1 MKNSILKIMLTFV
14 CFALFSKAMAQQS
27 ITSINVAQTQ
37 NFDGIGT
44 STTATLPTGF
54 RGNIGNGNWAD
65 GLTATTQAA
74 GTTGTGVLTGTSGG
88 GFYNFA
94 NGITASSTE
103 RSIGYLTSGSYLS
116 PRDIFYAFTNNTGST
131 VTSIDLAWDYEKY
144 RSGSRAFD
152 WTFFHG
158 SNGNSITTAATA
170 GDQSYAADAN
180 NTVIFNPPTA
190 ISKSFSITGLNIPDG
205 TTYYLRWRFTGVGGS
220 TNGQAI
226 AIDNFSITLQAATL
240 CSAPAT
246 QALNITFSNVSDG
259 SMDLSWT
266 NGSGDGRVVIINTSN
281 SFTAPGNGTN
291 PSVNTV
297 YSGSGEQVIFNG
309 TGNSVSV
316 SGLSASTTYWFRVY
330 EFCNPDRVYQTSSA
344 TNNPSSQATI
354 ACLTSTHYYR
364 TIATGNWNSISTW
377 ESSSDEITWGTPSCV
392 PDFNANTIRIRN
404 GHTVTINT
412 ALDVDQIIIENGGIL
427 RKESGAAMFLRNGTD
442 DDILIQ
448 NGGVLQYAGANIPT
462 YQNTD
467 VRIRVQSGGRIRV
480 TNNVSGIS
488 NNLGGN
494 GSSNRIIYEHQS
506 IFEWNNGTAVASSD
520 QVYFPD
526 VDAVTI
532 PTFLLSAN
540 SGNVGANAPNN
551 LTFNGVFEANGNI
564 TFTSDGEKY
573 FRNGIIGTGNVSQT
587 STTGRFYITGAT
599 AYLGGT
605 GVINLDFERINVNPG
620 VNLILT
626 SNKTINTTNAYPS
639 LGQLRM
645 TDGSTIDMGPY
656 ELSGT
661 ANVRFNTDVVIRT
674 THPNGL
680 DGAFTGLAASDFV
693 TPLNQTFDFYGVG
706 SQFSGFVSPGACAN
720 LIVGAGTWLQV
731 VENLDVSNTITMNAG
746 SVIIVAAGETLR
758 LTNPSVGALVGG
770 NLVGATNYIHGR
782 LQRATTTGN
791 TYQFPMGFPPY
802 SAQGFTITVTGS
814 GEILGNMESN
824 TSAPLLDYVYC
835 DLETPTIPGQQIG
848 QGLPVQDGILDQMFL
863 DLQSPAQWEI
873 TNPGGGIISYDLV
886 LSANGM
892 NDIMPTSSAG
902 GTPIR
907 FVMKNGEPG
916 NTGVGTTSTAE
927 FPQIGFDACPN
938 GYTLTGMTGFSTFT
952 INGSS
957 APNTALPVELL
968 FFSAT
973 VNNQKQVI
981 LNWATASELNNDFFT
996 VERSIDGLNWEVVEF
1011 VNGNGTT
1018 PLRNDYST
1026 TDIRPFTGLSYYRLK
1041 QTDFDGAFEYSY
1053 IVSVFIDGEE
1063 KSLIKVVNLI
1073 GQEVDINTRGMVI
1086 LIFSDGSTMKLIN
1099 E

>member
-1 MKNSILKIMLTFV
+1 MAAIICGFSYGQTNPTPHNLNSSDYTFTGFASGATTTYPTSMQGHGFAGERTALNKTDVASGDRTMAANSAAFTTNSIRNEVADGISFLFGGTTTPQVGTIVVGLDATNRQDITLTWT
-14 CFALFSKAMAQQS
+14 CAEMGNPT
-27 ITSINVAQTQ
+27 IGNGDRQ
-37 NFDGIGT
+37 NAIELQYRIGT
-44 STTATLPTGF
+44 SGTWTPISGTTYSSNLLQSPIAAPQTFSNITLP
-54 RGNIGNGNWAD
+54 
-65 GLTATTQAA
+65 
-74 GTTGTGVLTGTSGG
+74 
-88 GFYNFA
+88 
-94 NGITASSTE
+94 
-103 RSIGYLTSGSYLS
+103 
-116 PRDIFYAFTNNTGST
+116 
-131 VTSIDLAWDYEKY
+131 
-144 RSGSRAFD
+144 
-152 WTFFHG
+152 
-158 SNGNSITTAATA
+158 
-170 GDQSYAADAN
+170 ADAN
-180 NTVIFNPPTA
+180 NEAVVQVRWLYYYVVGSGSRDRIRVDD
-190 ISKSFSITGLNIPDG
+190 IT
-205 TTYYLRWRFTGVGGS
+205 
-220 TNGQAI
+220 
-226 AIDNFSITLQAATL
+226 ITSSPLAAM
-240 CSAPAT
+240 CAAPST
-246 QALNITFSNVSDG
+246 QASNITFSSISDG
-259 SMDLSWT
+259 SMNLSWT
-266 NGSGDGRVVIINTSN
+266 NGSGDGRVVLMNTTN
-281 SFTAPGNGTN
+281 SFTAPGNGSN
-291 PSVNTV
+291 PGANTV
-297 YSGSGEQVIFNG
+297 YSGSGEQVVFNG
-309 TGNSVSV
+309 TG
-316 SGLSASTTYWFRVY
+316 SGPISITGLAPSTTYWFRVY
-330 EFCNPDRVYQTSSA
+330 EFCNPDRIYQTASA
-344 TNNPSSQATI
+344 TNNPNSQATA
-354 ACLTSTHYYR
+354 ACLTSTHFYR

-377 ESSSDEITWGTPSCV
+377 ESSADEITWNIPNCA

-404 GHTVTINT
+404 GHTVTLNT

-427 RKESGAAMFLRNGTD
+427 RKETGGAMTLFDGSG

-448 NGGVLQYAGANIPT
+448 NGGILQYAGANIPT

-467 VRIRVQSGGRIRV
+467 VRIRVQGGGRIRV

-494 GSSNRIIYEHQS
+494 GSSNRIIYEHES
-506 IFEWNNGTAVASSD
+506 IFEWNNSTAIASSG

-532 PTFLLSAN
+532 PTFLLTAN
-540 SGNVGANAPNN
+540 SGSVGANIPNN
-551 LTFNGVFEANGNI
+551 LTFNGIFEANGNI
-564 TFTSDGEKY
+564 AFANTGEKY
-573 FRNGIIGTGNVSQT
+573 FRNGILGTGTISQT

-599 AYLGGT
+599 AYLGGS

-620 VNLILT
+620 VNLILM
-626 SNKTINTTNAYPS
+626 SNKTINTTNANPS

-645 TDGSTIDMGPY
+645 TDGSLIDLGPY

-674 THPNGL
+674 SHPNGL
-680 DGAFTGLAASDFV
+680 DGAITGLAASDFIA
-693 TPLNQTFDFYGVG
+693 PLNQTFDFYAAG

-720 LIVGAGTWLQV
+720 LIAGVGTFLQL
-731 VENLDVSNTITMNAG
+731 VENLDVSNTITMNSG
-746 SVIIVAAGETLR
+746 SIIVVAAGETLR
-758 LTNPSVGALVGG
+758 LTNPAVGALVGG
-770 NLVGATNYIHGR
+770 NVVGATNYIHGR

-791 TYQFPMGFPPY
+791 TYEFPLGFPGY
-802 SAQGFTITVTGS
+802 NAQGFTITVTGS
-814 GEILGNMESN
+814 GEILGNMEAN

-863 DLQSPAQWEI
+863 DLQSPTQWEI

-927 FPQIGFDACPN
+927 FPQIGFEACPN
-938 GYTLTGMTGFSTFT
+938 GYTLSGMTGFSTFT

-957 APNTALPVELL
+957 APNTALPVELI

-973 VNNQKQVI
+973 VNNQKHVI

-996 VERSIDGLNWEVVEF
+996 IERSIDGLTWEVVEF

-1018 PLRNDYST
+1018 PLRNDYNSQ
-1026 TDIRPFTGLSYYRLK
+1026 DVRPYSGLSYYRLK
-1041 QTDFDGAFEYSY
+1041 QTDFDGAFEYSN

-1086 LIFSDGSTMKLIN
+1086 LIFSDGSALKVIN